1 MAKEQII
8 IIRQPNH
15 QNLELV
21 ARIVQSDTVE
31 SLTITII
38 LIQDGVYYVRSTPHE
53 LRSSQHSVTI
63 LALKEDVLA
72 RGLQNQL
79 VSEIQQIDYEEMVDV
94 LMRSNKNLISLA

>member
-1 MAKEQII
+1 MPKEQII
-8 IIRQPNH
+8 VIRHPNH
-15 QNLELV
+15 QNLEFL

-38 LIQDGVYYVRSTPHE
+38 LIQDGVYYARSMPNEFRNSKH
-53 LRSSQHSVTI
+53 LVTI

-72 RGLQNQL
+72 RGLQDQL
-79 VSEIQQIDYEEMVDV
+79 VSEIQQMNYEEMVDI